1 MVYFVLFLPMTG
13 PCELYPYGPSSGDDD
28 LWGSDT
34 STGKQYLSK
43 PIFFY
48 GKNENVIVVS

>member
-43 PIFFY
+43 PIFYY